1 MLVPNWAGHDIE
13 TNTIVNYFTDRQYT
27 ELILRKI
34 KKKKSRLVAF
44 TAKIARTGKSYS
56 GTKKCSKCMVFGHL
70 TKALNTRMFMTQ
82 TGAKGI

>member
-34 KKKKSRLVAF
+34 KKKNRDLLLLLQRLQE
-44 TAKIARTGKSYS
+44 
-56 GTKKCSKCMVFGHL
+56 L
-70 TKALNTRMFMTQ
+70 EKAIQVQRSVQNAWFSD
-82 TGAKGI
+82 I

>member
-34 KKKKSRLVAF
+34 KKKKNRDLLLLLQRLQE
-44 TAKIARTGKSYS
+44 
-56 GTKKCSKCMVFGHL
+56 L
-70 TKALNTRMFMTQ
+70 EKAIQVQRSVQNAWFSD
-82 TGAKGI
+82 I